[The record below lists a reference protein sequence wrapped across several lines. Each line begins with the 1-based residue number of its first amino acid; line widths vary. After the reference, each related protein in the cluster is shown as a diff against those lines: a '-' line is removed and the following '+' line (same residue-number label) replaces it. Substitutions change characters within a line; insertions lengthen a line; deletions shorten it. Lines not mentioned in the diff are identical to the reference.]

1 MSTLVFTR
9 PEMLWG
15 LVAAALPLIIHLINR
30 HRARRHPFAAMD
42 FLLRV
47 KRRSARRIL
56 LRHIL
61 LLVARTLLI
70 ASLVIAAAGPVL
82 RARKSTAHKGPR
94 TIALVIDLSL
104 SMRASFDGRTF
115 FDAAVERAKSVV
127 RGMLPGDRICLL
139 SAGTTSKVIVQ
150 PCSDSAGTLL
160 DAIDRLAPQRG
171 SSDLTAALQ
180 KASELLDSQNDGRRV
195 QAHILVLTDA
205 AAHAFGGS
213 PDFGSGRQAPRVV
226 IENVAPDAVRDNLS
240 IADVTLRI
248 QARYLEVTSHL
259 SSYANSNLES
269 VPLEV
274 SAEDQVLSR
283 GFVDLPAGGRTVKKF
298 NIRAPEK
305 AAIMTVSTT
314 ARDALAADN
323 KRLVHASGGR
333 QIRALL
339 VNGDMRPVLRK
350 DELFY
355 LENAL
360 SPAGEAA
367 SGIHF
372 ASVTPDRFGDELL
385 EDVEVVFLANVSD
398 MSPQAV
404 SGLRSFVRAGGG
416 LFISLGGRVDIERTN
431 LILGDLLPWPL
442 RDVVALGPADP
453 DGVHRRGIAFTDA
466 RLDHPVLL
474 VFDGQFLSALLA
486 VRSRRAAV
494 LDPGR
499 AEPGS
504 TVLLKYENGSP
515 ALVEGSLGN
524 GRVMLFTSTLDRDWN
539 SWPARASYLPF
550 IQRTCAYLAGRLEK
564 RAPLEAVVGDTVR
577 IPLVPESDGFRLT
590 APDGTRFD
598 LVPAAE
604 TAPHVA
610 FSKTDL
616 PGWYEI
622 VPTKKGRLL
631 HPGALPG
638 MIVHLPP
645 RESDLRQILPG
656 EMKDSLGERASLI
669 LAHGADS
676 LARSRAEWFLLLAL
690 ALLLLEAFLS
700 RK

>member
-1 MSTLVFTR
+1 
-9 PEMLWG
+9 
-15 LVAAALPLIIHLINR
+15 
-30 HRARRHPFAAMD
+30 
-42 FLLRV
+42 
-47 KRRSARRIL
+47 
-56 LRHIL
+56 
-61 LLVARTLLI
+61 LLI

-94 TIALVIDLSL
+94 TTALVIDSSL
-104 SMRASFDGRTF
+104 SMRATFSGRTF
-115 FDAAVERAKSVV
+115 FDAAVERAKAVV

-139 SAGTTSKVIVQ
+139 SAGISCKVFVQ
-150 PCSDSAGTLL
+150 PCSDSRGTLL
-160 DAIDRLAPQRG
+160 DAIDRLRPQWG
-171 SSDLTAALQ
+171 TSDLTAALR
-180 KASELLDSQNDGRRV
+180 KASELLDSQKDTRRG
-195 QAHILVLTDA
+195 QARILVLTDA

-240 IADVTLRI
+240 IADVTLRT
-248 QARYLEVTSHL
+248 QARYLEVTSQL
-259 SSYANSNLES
+259 ASYANGNLES
-269 VPLEV
+269 VSLKV
-274 SAEDQVLSR
+274 SAEGRVLSR
-283 GFVDLPAGGRTVKKF
+283 GFVDLPAGGRTAKTF
-298 NIRAPEK
+298 NIQSPEQ
-305 AAIMTVSTT
+305 AAIMTVSTE

-323 KRLVHASGGR
+323 KRLVHASGRR

-339 VNGDMRPVLRK
+339 VNGDMRPVLRQ

-372 ASVTPDRFGDELL
+372 TSVTPDRFGEESL

-398 MSPQAV
+398 LSARAV
-404 SGLRSFVRAGGG
+404 SGLRSFVSAGGG
-416 LFISLGGRVDIERTN
+416 LFISQGGRVDIERTN

-453 DGVHRRGIAFTDA
+453 DGVHRRGIAFADA

-474 VFDGQFLSALLA
+474 VFDGDALSALLA
-486 VRSRRAAV
+486 VRSTRAV
-494 LDPGR
+494 ILDPGR

-504 TVLLKYENGSP
+504 MVLLKYENGAP
-515 ALVEGSLGN
+515 ALVQRSFGN

-550 IQRTCAYLAGRLEK
+550 MQRTCAYLAGRLEK

-598 LVPAAE
+598 LAGKQEV
-604 TAPHVA
+604 APHPV
-610 FSKTDL
+610 FNKTDL

-622 VPTKKGRLL
+622 VPTKNGRAL
-631 HPGALPG
+631 HAGALPG

-645 RESDLRQILPG
+645 RESDLRPISPG
-656 EMKDSLGERASLI
+656 EMKASMGERASLI
-669 LAHGADS
+669 LAPGAGS